1 MKKLIIQSFSFIS
14 ISAALALSII
24 AIYASGFALIDPKFH
39 RALCC
44 ALALITI
51 VLLPYRKIEN
61 SIKFLIS
68 KITLDFLIIVFG
80 ILTVLKFYDVQYIL
94 ENELYDVTYFD
105 GLYSIVGLGIFI
117 EVCRR
122 SWGYALFFVG
132 IFAVVYLYFGSH
144 FPSFLQHSGFNE
156 RLIGEN
162 LWYNMNKGVF
172 GTITNIAVNTVFIF
186 ILFGVLLEGTGA
198 GHTLLKFA
206 FILTRRTRGGPAQAA
221 ILASSMF
228 GTMSGSV
235 VANIVGTGTF
245 TIPMIKKRGFTPTFA
260 GGIEATASSGG
271 QIMPPIMGAAALVMA
286 DLTGI
291 NYLSIALAAL
301 IPALLY
307 YFSLFSS
314 VTMEARKQNIEIKE
328 LDIDSRIT
336 VRDWINS
343 ILFIVPI
350 FLVIFSL
357 LFGSS
362 TSRAGFYAVI
372 SILVLS
378 FINPEIRKN
387 PVKLLYSVI
396 KGGTQGAKLLI
407 AIVVISMLVGAID
420 STGIGIKLA
429 SFMNELRGDSLFLSL
444 TLAMIGALVLG
455 MGMPTLPA
463 YLIIIVVMG
472 PALQNLGV
480 SVLIAHLFVFYYGV
494 ASSLTPPVALAAYAA
509 APIAGSNPIITSLMA
524 FRLGIAK
531 FIIPF
536 AFAYYPCLLIIE
548 DFSWLEFISIVPRLL
563 ISIWF
568 INSALAKFDFTK
580 LSWIEVILRLSVG
593 FGILFM
599 DVRIQIICI
608 ILGSVLLVWDFLR
621 HKRSIYWRRNGTD
634 S

>member
-1 MKKLIIQSFSFIS
+1 MKKLIIQSFSYIS
-14 ISAALALSII
+14 VLAALALSII

-39 RALCC
+39 RAFCC

-68 KITLDFLIIVFG
+68 RITLDFLIIVFG

-132 IFAVVYLYFGSH
+132 IFAVIYLYFGSH

-387 PVKLLYSVI
+387 PVKLLNSVI

-621 HKRSIYWRRNGTD
+621 HKRSI
-634 S
+634 

>member
-1 MKKLIIQSFSFIS
+1 MKKLIIQSFSYIS
-14 ISAALALSII
+14 ILSALALSII

-51 VLLPYRKIEN
+51 VLLPYRKIEH

-68 KITLDFLIIVFG
+68 RITLDFLIIVFG

-132 IFAVVYLYFGSH
+132 VFAVIYLYFGSH

-271 QIMPPIMGAAALVMA
+271 QIMPPIIGAAALVMA

-343 ILFIVPI
+343 ILFVVPI

-387 PVKLLYSVI
+387 PVKLLNSVI

-548 DFSWLEFISIVPRLL
+548 DFSWLEFFSIVPRLL

-580 LSWIEVILRLSVG
+580 LSWAEVILRLSVG

-599 DVRIQIICI
+599 DVRIQIICL

-621 HKRSIYWRRNGTD
+621 HKRGI
-634 S
+634 

>member
-1 MKKLIIQSFSFIS
+1 MKKLIIQSFSYIS
-14 ISAALALSII
+14 ILSALALSII

-51 VLLPYRKIEN
+51 VLLPYRKIEH

-68 KITLDFLIIVFG
+68 RITLDFLIIVFG

-132 IFAVVYLYFGSH
+132 VFAVIYLYFGSH

-343 ILFIVPI
+343 ILFVVPI

-387 PVKLLYSVI
+387 PVKLLNSVI

-548 DFSWLEFISIVPRLL
+548 NFSWLEFFSIVPRLL

-599 DVRIQIICI
+599 DVRIQIICL

-621 HKRSIYWRRNGTD
+621 HKRGI
-634 S
+634 

>member
-1 MKKLIIQSFSFIS
+1 MKNNIISFLSFTGILSALMLSFIS
-14 ISAALALSII
+14 VYS
-24 AIYASGFALIDPKFH
+24 SGFALIDPKFH

-44 ALALITI
+44 GLALITV
-51 VLLPYRKIEN
+51 VLLPYRKLEN
-61 SIKFLIS
+61 ISDFMTS
-68 KITLDFLIIVFG
+68 KIVLDFFIVVFG
-80 ILTVLKFYDVQYIL
+80 MLTVFKFYTVQAIL
-94 ENELYDVTYFD
+94 EIELYEVSYFD
-105 GLYSIVGLGIFI
+105 GLYSILGLIIFI

-122 SWGYALFFVG
+122 SWGYTLFFVG
-132 IFAVVYLYFGSH
+132 LFAIFYLYFGSDL
-144 FPSFLQHSGFNE
+144 PGFLKHSGFNE

-186 ILFGVLLEGTGA
+186 ILFGILLEGTGA
-198 GHTLLKFA
+198 GYTLLKFA
-206 FILTRRTRGGPAQAA
+206 FILTRKTRGGPAQAA

-245 TIPMIKKRGFTPTFA
+245 TIPMIKKRGFSPTFA

-301 IPALLY
+301 IPALFY

-314 VTMEARKQNIEIKE
+314 VTMEARKQNIQVKE
-328 LDIDSRIT
+328 LDIDSKIT
-336 VRDWINS
+336 RKDWINS

-350 FLVIFSL
+350 CLVIFSL
-357 LFGSS
+357 LYGAS

-372 SILVLS
+372 AILLLS
-378 FINPEIRKN
+378 LINPDVRKN
-387 PVKLLYSVI
+387 PYKLIDSII

-444 TLAMIGALVLG
+444 ILAMIGALVLG

-480 SVLIAHLFVFYYGV
+480 SVLVAHLFVFYYGV

-509 APIAGSNPIITSLMA
+509 APIAGSNPITTSLMA

-531 FIIPF
+531 FLIPF
-536 AFAYYPCLLIIE
+536 AFAYYPCLLIID
-548 DFSWLEFISIVPRLL
+548 DFSLNEFISIIPRLIL
-563 ISIWF
+563 SIWF
-568 INSALAKFDFTK
+568 INSALAKYDFSK
-580 LSWIEVILRLSVG
+580 LSWSEVFLRLLVG
-593 FGILFM
+593 FSILLI
-599 DVRIQIICI
+599 DYRIQLISIVTAI
-608 ILGSVLLVWDFLR
+608 ILLAWDFYR
-621 HKRSIYWRRNGTD
+621 HKKITS
-634 S
+634 

>member
-1 MKKLIIQSFSFIS
+1 MKKLIIQSFSFVS

-68 KITLDFLIIVFG
+68 SITLDFLIIVFG

-132 IFAVVYLYFGSH
+132 VFAVIYLYFGSH

-343 ILFIVPI
+343 ILFVVPI

-387 PVKLLYSVI
+387 PVKLLNSVI

-548 DFSWLEFISIVPRLL
+548 NFSWLEFISIVPRLL

-599 DVRIQIICI
+599 DVRIQIICL

-621 HKRSIYWRRNGTD
+621 HKRSI
-634 S
+634 

>member
-1 MKKLIIQSFSFIS
+1 MKKLIIQSFSYIS
-14 ISAALALSII
+14 ILSALALSII

-51 VLLPYRKIEN
+51 VLLPYRKIEH

-68 KITLDFLIIVFG
+68 RITLDFLIIVFG

-132 IFAVVYLYFGSH
+132 VFAVIYLYFGSH

-343 ILFIVPI
+343 ILFVVPI

-387 PVKLLYSVI
+387 PVKLLNSVI

-548 DFSWLEFISIVPRLL
+548 NFSWLEFISIVPRLL

-593 FGILFM
+593 FGILFI
-599 DVRIQIICI
+599 DVRIQIICL

-621 HKRSIYWRRNGTD
+621 HKRGI
-634 S
+634 

>member
-1 MKKLIIQSFSFIS
+1 MKKLIIQSFSYIS
-14 ISAALALSII
+14 ILSALALSII

-68 KITLDFLIIVFG
+68 RITLDFLIIVFG

-132 IFAVVYLYFGSH
+132 VFAVIYLYFGSH

-343 ILFIVPI
+343 ILFVVPI

-387 PVKLLYSVI
+387 PVKLLNSVI

-548 DFSWLEFISIVPRLL
+548 NFSWLEFISIVPRLL

-580 LSWIEVILRLSVG
+580 LSWAEVILRLSVG

-599 DVRIQIICI
+599 DVRIPDYLSY
-608 ILGSVLLVWDFLR
+608 LGFIFISLGF
-621 HKRSIYWRRNGTD
+621 S
-634 S
+634 

>member
-1 MKKLIIQSFSFIS
+1 MKKLIIQSFSYIS
-14 ISAALALSII
+14 ILSALALSII

-51 VLLPYRKIEN
+51 VLLPYRKIEH

-68 KITLDFLIIVFG
+68 RITLDFLIIVFG

-132 IFAVVYLYFGSH
+132 VFAVIYLYFGSH

-343 ILFIVPI
+343 ILFVVPI

-387 PVKLLYSVI
+387 PVKLLNSVI

-548 DFSWLEFISIVPRLL
+548 NFSWLEFFSIVPRLL

-580 LSWIEVILRLSVG
+580 LSWAEVILRLSVG

-599 DVRIQIICI
+599 DVRIQIICL
-608 ILGSVLLVWDFLR
+608 ILGSVLLVWDFFR
-621 HKRSIYWRRNGTD
+621 HKRSI
-634 S
+634 

>member
-1 MKKLIIQSFSFIS
+1 MKKLIIQSFSYIS
-14 ISAALALSII
+14 ILSALALSII

-68 KITLDFLIIVFG
+68 RITLDFLIIVFG

-132 IFAVVYLYFGSH
+132 VFAVIYLYFGSH

-343 ILFIVPI
+343 ILFVVPI

-387 PVKLLYSVI
+387 PVKLLNSII

-548 DFSWLEFISIVPRLL
+548 NFSWLEFISIVPRLL

-599 DVRIQIICI
+599 DVRIQIICL
-608 ILGSVLLVWDFLR
+608 ILGSFLLAWDFLR
-621 HKRSIYWRRNGTD
+621 HKRGI
-634 S
+634 

>member
-68 KITLDFLIIVFG
+68 RITLDFFIIVFG

-132 IFAVVYLYFGSH
+132 VFAVIYLYFGSH

-343 ILFIVPI
+343 ILFVVPI

-387 PVKLLYSVI
+387 PVKLLNSVI

-536 AFAYYPCLLIIE
+536 AFAYYPCILIIE

-599 DVRIQIICI
+599 DVRIQIICL

-621 HKRSIYWRRNGTD
+621 HKSDI
-634 S
+634 

>member
-1 MKKLIIQSFSFIS
+1 MKKLIIQSFSYIS
-14 ISAALALSII
+14 ILSALALSII

-51 VLLPYRKIEN
+51 VLLPYRKIEH

-68 KITLDFLIIVFG
+68 RITLDFLIIVFG

-132 IFAVVYLYFGSH
+132 VFAVIYLYFGSH

-343 ILFIVPI
+343 ILFVVPI

-372 SILVLS
+372 SILILS

-387 PVKLLYSVI
+387 PVKLLNSVI

-548 DFSWLEFISIVPRLL
+548 NFSWLEFISIVPRLL

-580 LSWIEVILRLSVG
+580 LSWAEVILRLSVG

-599 DVRIQIICI
+599 DVRIQIICL

-621 HKRSIYWRRNGTD
+621 HKRSI
-634 S
+634 

>member
-1 MKKLIIQSFSFIS
+1 MKKLIIQSFSYIS
-14 ISAALALSII
+14 ILSALALSII

-68 KITLDFLIIVFG
+68 RITVDFLIIVFG

-132 IFAVVYLYFGSH
+132 VFAVIYLYFGSH

-206 FILTRRTRGGPAQAA
+206 FILTKRTRGGPAQAA

-343 ILFIVPI
+343 ILFVVPI

-387 PVKLLYSVI
+387 PVKLLNSVI

-580 LSWIEVILRLSVG
+580 LSWAEVILRLSVG

-599 DVRIQIICI
+599 DVRIQIICL
-608 ILGSVLLVWDFLR
+608 ILGSVLFVWDFLR
-621 HKRSIYWRRNGTD
+621 HKRGI
-634 S
+634 

>member
-1 MKKLIIQSFSFIS
+1 MKKLIIQSFSYIS
-14 ISAALALSII
+14 ILSALALSII

-51 VLLPYRKIEN
+51 VLLPYRKIEH

-68 KITLDFLIIVFG
+68 RITLDFLIIVFG

-132 IFAVVYLYFGSH
+132 VFAVIYLYFGSH

-343 ILFIVPI
+343 ILFVVPI

-387 PVKLLYSVI
+387 PVKLLNSVI

-548 DFSWLEFISIVPRLL
+548 NFSWLEFFSIVPRLL

-580 LSWIEVILRLSVG
+580 LSWAEVILRLSVG

-599 DVRIQIICI
+599 DVRVQIICL

-621 HKRSIYWRRNGTD
+621 HKRGI
-634 S
+634 

>member
-68 KITLDFLIIVFG
+68 RITLDFLIIVFG

-343 ILFIVPI
+343 ILFVVPI

-372 SILVLS
+372 SILILS

-387 PVKLLYSVI
+387 PVKLLNSVI

-599 DVRIQIICI
+599 DVRIQIICL

-621 HKRSIYWRRNGTD
+621 HKRSI
-634 S
+634 

>member
-1 MKKLIIQSFSFIS
+1 MKKLIIQSFSYIS
-14 ISAALALSII
+14 ILSALALSII

-51 VLLPYRKIEN
+51 VLLPYRKIEH
-61 SIKFLIS
+61 SIKYLIS
-68 KITLDFLIIVFG
+68 RITVDFLIIVFG

-132 IFAVVYLYFGSH
+132 VFAVIYLYFGSH

-343 ILFIVPI
+343 ILFVVPI

-387 PVKLLYSVI
+387 PVKLLNSVI

-548 DFSWLEFISIVPRLL
+548 NFSWLEFFSIVPRLL

-599 DVRIQIICI
+599 DVRIQIICL

-621 HKRSIYWRRNGTD
+621 HKRGI
-634 S
+634 

>member
-68 KITLDFLIIVFG
+68 RITLDFLIIVFG

-132 IFAVVYLYFGSH
+132 VFAVIYLYFGSH

-343 ILFIVPI
+343 ILFVVPI

-387 PVKLLYSVI
+387 PVKLLNSVI

-548 DFSWLEFISIVPRLL
+548 NFSWLEFISIVPRLL

-580 LSWIEVILRLSVG
+580 LSWTEVILRLSVG

-599 DVRIQIICI
+599 DVRIQIICL

-621 HKRSIYWRRNGTD
+621 HKRGI
-634 S
+634 